1 MKILKNKRI
10 SAVVLALSALIIAI
24 IAVHG
29 CGVLSYEGKKV
40 TSISIDPVNNP
51 AVAGAVTIAA
61 QTVQQFKATGHYS
74 DTTTSDMSS
83 ETTWTTSDPSVATIS
98 SSGLAT
104 AVAPSG
110 TCTITATSQGITA
123 SLQLTITDLPI
134 QTITVSPDSATINRG
149 FTEQF
154 IATGLFSNGTNTL
167 SQDITSLASWS
178 SSTTSVATIDAN
190 GVATGVSGG
199 TTSISAQWS
208 GKISNTA
215 TLTVSN
221 LALMS
226 ISLSISG
233 SPKDDGTTAQMT
245 AIGTFEG
252 GSTQD
257 MTSTVV
263 WSAADADNQTGEVTI
278 SSSGLVTGV
287 IAGRVTVTATAG
299 GITSSIVITVGHV
312 AH

>member
-1 MKILKNKRI
+1 MKILKDKRI
-10 SAVVLALSALIIAI
+10 DAVVLVLSALIITI

-40 TSISIDPVNNP
+40 TSLSIDPVNNT

-83 ETTWTTSDPSVATIS
+83 ESTWTTSDPSVATIS
-98 SSGLAT
+98 PSGLAT
-104 AVAPSG
+104 AVASSG

-123 SLQLTITDLPI
+123 YIQLTITNLPI

-154 IATGLFSNGTNTL
+154 TATGLFSDGSNTL

-178 SSTTSVATIDAN
+178 SSTTSVATIDAK
-190 GVATGVSGG
+190 GVATGVSAG

-208 GKISNTA
+208 GKTSNTA

-226 ISLSISG
+226 ISLSMT
-233 SPKDDGTTAQMT
+233 GTPNVTNLITAQMT
-245 AIGTFEG
+245 AIGTFEDN
-252 GSTQD
+252 STQD
-257 MTSTVV
+257 ITSQVTWNSENPDVATVD
-263 WSAADADNQTGEVTI
+263 ST
-278 SSSGLVTGV
+278 GLVMPVTP
-287 IAGRVTVTATAG
+287 GRAKITATAG
-299 GITSSIVITVGHV
+299 GITGSLQITVLQTGGH
-312 AH
+312 